1 MPGRVRWPPRGPALG
16 AQASRQQGRGRSAHC
31 LALVRV
37 PGSAWI
43 LQTHVGGSQD
53 QALGGSFCALLGSR
67 GQRGLGARD
76 AQEPRRSW
84 KAGQGPSAATCP
96 GIGGRLGGLAL
107 GCAATLLSPPQEAL
121 FVKLGRLDR
130 RRLHI
135 PAWRIEPFSVLR
147 GRASPTLT

>member
-1 MPGRVRWPPRGPALG
+1 MERRFLASKGVGAALI
-16 AQASRQQGRGRSAHC
+16 A

-67 GQRGLGARD
+67 GQRGLGARN

-84 KAGQGPSAATCP
+84 
-96 GIGGRLGGLAL
+96 
-107 GCAATLLSPPQEAL
+107 
-121 FVKLGRLDR
+121 
-130 RRLHI
+130 
-135 PAWRIEPFSVLR
+135 
-147 GRASPTLT
+147 